1 MRPSSGV
8 VMENTNLTA
17 ALDLAAAGIKIF
29 PAGADKRPLFKQWQE
44 IATTERDIISE
55 WWRRVPHA
63 LPAIPCGANGLL
75 VIDLDRHGN
84 GSDGV
89 SAFEALVARHGA
101 LPTGVPI
108 VKTPNNGLHLYFRQP
123 TREPLGNSRGN
134 LPAGC
139 DVRGAGG
146 FVIGPG
152 AVLPDGRGWTLV
164 AERPPVTQAAQ
175 LGWIESILR
184 RSAAL
189 PKDHPSGETSLRRGR
204 AYAAQAMAEI
214 ETELALTIE
223 GARNERLYKA
233 AFRLGTMSARKWL
246 TEGEITGALLRAC
259 ESNQYLREHGHR
271 ATLKTIESGIGD
283 GLDVPH
289 DELEDP
295 NDGAEPGTNGT
306 DRLQS
311 QQQQDRQQQNKEVT
325 HRLRAT
331 GDWDNPDESILDD
344 RRGELPELP
353 LEALPQAM
361 HRWIFEAARGAGVT
375 AGHIALP
382 LIGISSG
389 LIGVARRVQATRSWQ
404 QPMTCWT
411 CLVGLSGS
419 GKTPSLDVVRRALS
433 VVERSRQ
440 EENSARQLT
449 HETRVERAKAAL
461 KKWKDDVAAAV
472 DAGQP
477 PPVKPAEA
485 QDVRPF
491 VVPRLF
497 VNDCTIERLA
507 SLLEA
512 RPRGVVYVA
521 DELARLFQNLER
533 YSGGSDR
540 SFWLESWDGNS
551 FVVER
556 LGRPPVLLRHLL
568 VGIVGGFQ
576 PDLLARSFDGD
587 SDGIYARFL
596 YAWPPEAPFREPTDD
611 ADETDPEIINAFAR
625 LANLEAGDEDAF
637 APRSVPLTADAREVF
652 AAFAGFAHR
661 ERRSLDGR
669 DREYWCKGTAHVL
682 RLAGVLCFLEWAWTG
697 GPEPQAIDA
706 RHVES
711 AVLLWREYFW
721 PHGRAALRLVGVS
734 DKHSHARAVLRWL
747 RANGKTTASREEMRR
762 EALSR
767 RLDAG
772 DTQALLDMLERVG
785 WLREVTAKVS
795 GPGRPARRWEINP
808 RLFKVHL

>member
-1 MRPSSGV
+1 MSDPGLNLSAALALGSSGV
-8 VMENTNLTA
+8 R
-17 ALDLAAAGIKIF
+17 IF
-29 PAGADKRPLFKQWQE
+29 PAGPDKRPLFKQWQE
-44 IATTERDIISE
+44 NSAAERDVISE
-55 WWRRVPHA
+55 WWRRMPWA
-63 LPAIPCGANGLL
+63 LPAIPCGPNGLL
-75 VIDLDRHGN
+75 VIDLDRHSSGC
-84 GSDGV
+84 DGV
-89 SAFEALVARHGA
+89 NAFKDFVGRHSA
-101 LPTGVPI
+101 LPQGVPM
-108 VKTPNNGLHLYFRQP
+108 VKTPNGGLHLYFQQP
-123 TREPLGNSRGN
+123 VGEPLGNGRGS

-146 FVIGPG
+146 FVMAPG
-152 AVLPDGRGWTLV
+152 AVLPDGRGWIQV
-164 AERPPVTQAAQ
+164 ATQPPITRPAQ
-175 LGWIESILR
+175 LGWIEKTLR
-184 RSAAL
+184 RPPELRRESY
-189 PKDHPSGETSLRRGR
+189 SSENTSEERGR
-204 AYAAQAMAEI
+204 AYAERALHELEA
-214 ETELALTIE
+214 ELAVARE
-223 GARNERLYKA
+223 GERNHRLYQA
-233 AFRLGTMSARKWL
+233 AFRLGTMAARGWL
-246 TEGEITGALLRAC
+246 MEAEITEVLLHAC

-271 ATLKTIESGIGD
+271 ATVKTIESGLHD
-283 GLDVPH
+283 GIEVPH
-289 DELEDP
+289 DDLEDRDQGDVRAP
-295 NDGAEPGTNGT
+295 DGDLLVHSEQ
-306 DRLQS
+306 QS
-311 QQQQDRQQQNKEVT
+311 QPEEPQRKNINARR
-325 HRLRAT
+325 RLVT
-331 GDWDNPDESILDD
+331 GDWDDPDQSILDD

-353 LEALPQAM
+353 LEAFPKAM
-361 HRWIFEAARGAGVT
+361 HRWILEAAGGAGVT

-382 LIGISSG
+382 LVGIASG
-389 LIGVARRVQATRSWQ
+389 LIGVARRVQATRSWL

-440 EENSARQLT
+440 EENSARQLA

-461 KKWKDDVAAAV
+461 KKWKEDIAAAV
-472 DAGQP
+472 EAGQP

-507 SLLEA
+507 PLLEA
-512 RPRGVVYVA
+512 RPRGVIYVA

-556 LGRPPVLLRHLL
+556 LGRPPVILRHLL
-568 VGIVGGFQ
+568 VGVVGGFQ

-596 YAWPPEAPFREPTDD
+596 YAWPPEAPFRQPSDD
-611 ADETDPEIINAFAR
+611 ADETDPEIINAFGR
-625 LANLEAGDEDAF
+625 LANLQAGDDDAF
-637 APRSVPLTADAREVF
+637 APRSIPLTADGRKVF
-652 AAFAGFAHR
+652 AAFAEFAHR
-661 ERRSLDGR
+661 ERQSLEGR
-669 DREYWCKGTAHVL
+669 NREYWCKGTGHVL

-721 PHGRAALRLVGVS
+721 PHGRAALHLVGVS
-734 DKHSHARAVLRWL
+734 DKHNNGRAVLRWL
-747 RANGKTTASREEMRR
+747 RTNAKMMVSREEVRR

-772 DTQALLDMLERVG
+772 ETQTLLDTLERAG
-785 WLREVTAKVS
+785 WLREVTAKAS
-795 GPGRPARRWEINP
+795 GPGRPARRWEVNP
-808 RLFKVHL
+808 RLIEVHF